1 MAVTGVAT
9 ADYNTVSSA
18 LEGTENKHRVNTAGA
33 GNSDDLY
40 VSGIC
45 ETVVSCEVSACVRA
59 PVAAK
64 CNY

>member
-1 MAVTGVAT
+1 MTVTGMAT

-18 LEGTENKHRVNTAGA
+18 LECAKYKHRINSAGA
-33 GNSDDLY
+33 GNTNDLY
-40 VSGIC
+40 VCGIC
-45 ETVVSCEVSACVRA
+45 KTVVSCEIGACIRA